1 MMNKNKIILI
11 ISTFLIFA
19 CEDKDDDVNPL
30 VGQWNMTDFNSGTYM
45 RLNKTQEIFMGNIEG
60 SIQAKTISNG
70 ITTDTYNLTEVDI
83 YGGDGDTFI
92 DVYGYDNYYSAYYSI
107 SDYTGS
113 LSSYDQ
119 SNFSVGTQNSNAEYY
134 GTNFDY
140 FISTNLLK
148 IRPDTLYRK
157 LYINGNEVWDSTR
170 YAIVEGAI
178 EQKSTIVQAGQ
189 NILMDGDM
197 FGPMESP
204 DDITLI
210 FEDDGTGR
218 IIEKMWGQTEEIE
231 IKWEATDSTLSW
243 IEECNDDECDDEL
256 VSFTFEISS
265 TGLSLS
271 NYQDMCEFI
280 EQMAGQGACDI
291 VMNDEFGVEMGTLEA
306 FWMEMNVTFSEN
318 QVAKKSVN
326 KMLNKRSKFGN
337 YSFINGLKPP
347 KRFAQ

>member
-1 MMNKNKIILI
+1 MNRNKIILI

-19 CEDKDDDVNPL
+19 CEDKEEDVNPL
-30 VGQWNMTDFNSGTYM
+30 VGQWNMTDFSSGTYM
-45 RLNKTQEIFMGNIEG
+45 KLKKTQEIFMGDTEG

-70 ITTDTYNLTEVDI
+70 ITTDTYNLTDIDI
-83 YGGDGDTFI
+83 YGGDGDTYI
-92 DVYGYDNYYSAYYSI
+92 DVYGYDNNYSAYYTI
-107 SDYTGS
+107 NDYSGS
-113 LSSYDQ
+113 LSSYDE
-119 SNFSVGTQNSNAEYY
+119 SNFRVSTQNSDGEYY
-134 GTNFDY
+134 STNFDY
-140 FISTNLLK
+140 SISPNSLK
-148 IRPDTLYRK
+148 IFPDTLYRK

-178 EQKSTIVQAGQ
+178 EQMTTMIQAGQ
-189 NILMDGDM
+189 NFLMDSDM
-197 FGPMESP
+197 FGPIEFP
-204 DDITLI
+204 DDLTLI
-210 FEDDGTGR
+210 LDEDGTGR

-243 IEECNDDECDDEL
+243 NEECNDEDCDLEVVD
-256 VSFTFEISS
+256 FTFEISS

-271 NYQDMCEFI
+271 NYQNMCELF
-280 EQMAGQGACDI
+280 EQMGGEGTCDL

-347 KRFAQ
+347 KKFAQ

>member
-1 MMNKNKIILI
+1 MCIRD
-11 ISTFLIFA
+11 S
-19 CEDKDDDVNPL
+19 
-30 VGQWNMTDFNSGTYM
+30 
-45 RLNKTQEIFMGNIEG
+45 
-60 SIQAKTISNG
+60 
-70 ITTDTYNLTEVDI
+70 
-83 YGGDGDTFI
+83 
-92 DVYGYDNYYSAYYSI
+92 YYS
-107 SDYTGS
+107 
-113 LSSYDQ
+113 
-119 SNFSVGTQNSNAEYY
+119 
-134 GTNFDY
+134 TNFDY

-256 VSFTFEISS
+256 VSFTFEILS

-306 FWMEMNVTFSEN
+306 LWMEMNVTFSEN

-326 KMLNKRSKFGN
+326 KTLNKRSKFGN

-347 KRFAQ
+347 KRFGK